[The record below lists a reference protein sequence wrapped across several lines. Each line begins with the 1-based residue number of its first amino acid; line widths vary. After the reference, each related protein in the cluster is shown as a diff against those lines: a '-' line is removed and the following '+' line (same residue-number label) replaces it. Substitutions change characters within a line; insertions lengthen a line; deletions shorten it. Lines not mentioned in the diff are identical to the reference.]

1 MPSYGLLAAGVGI
14 LLYLLLTQVVTGYH
28 PYLLWLA
35 AWSIAGL
42 TFYGLDKSNAQRG
55 RWRVPEVVLHG
66 LAFVGGV
73 AGCWLGMLF
82 FRHKTQSV
90 EFKLALIVATII
102 HGALLMAV
110 LGR

>member
-1 MPSYGLLAAGVGI
+1 MPSYGLLAAGSGLI
-14 LLYLLLTQVVTGYH
+14 LYLTMTRVISGYH

-35 AWSIAGL
+35 AWSVTGL
-42 TFYGLDKSNAQRG
+42 AFYGLDKSSAQRG
-55 RWRVPEVVLHG
+55 RWRVPEVVLHA

-73 AGCWLGMLF
+73 AGCWLGMLV
-82 FRHKTQSV
+82 FRHKIQSV
-90 EFKLALIVATII
+90 EFRLALIGATFI